1 MEDLNKYIKKS
12 HFKAVE
18 KFNKELEDFR
28 KETGDEVATLYENIY
43 TSFKLSDIRIVNGEL
58 VYNYDGKEDKE
69 SVVIYD
75 DESDSWYEDDL
86 YGIMDILKFW
96 KSCLRRAKKYWS
108 MNPDTLDAI
117 SEGFKEDIE
126 IDEE

>member
-18 KFNKELEDFR
+18 KFNKELEDYR

-69 SVVIYD
+69 SVVSYD

-86 YGIMDILKFW
+86 YGIMDTLKFW

-117 SEGFKEDIE
+117 SEGSKEDIE